1 MAVVEETAY
10 PETEKG
16 DLYVEDKKG
25 IDPTASDISLGDGQ
39 TKEDALAQLRE
50 LYAEHELDF
59 NFPQDLLRRARE
71 ALASEDADPNT
82 ENTRRLLHEFH
93 YQHQL
98 NENDSPYPEVRAV
111 VDPVDDPS
119 TPVNTFRVWVLGT
132 FFTILGTGVDQ
143 FFSLRYPTIYVYSY
157 LAQFLAYPCGVF
169 MAKVLPTGKIPL
181 GPLSFT
187 LNPGPFNQK
196 EHMLITIMS
205 NVSYGGFNGTAYV
218 TYILQVLRMP
228 HWYNDQTLVNKAG
241 WQITLVLGTQL
252 LGYGT
257 AGLARRFLVYPQ
269 SMIWPKNLAQI
280 ALNKALHREEGRE
293 ENVHGWKVTRYRFFL
308 LCFTGMSLY
317 FWFPGYIFQAL
328 SYFNWMT
335 WIAPTNLKLAIIT
348 GSVCGMGL
356 NPWPTFDWNVIS
368 LLADPIVV
376 PFFAI
381 ANLATGMLI
390 ISFFVIVPIFFRN
403 VWNTA
408 YFNINSSDVFDNT
421 GGSYNV
427 TRILNPDYTL
437 NVEEYE
443 AYSPPYLSASYAILY
458 MVFFAAYLACI
469 THVLLYNWRDL
480 ALGWKS
486 VKSSFGRGRGH
497 WFENSRDQFTD
508 VHNRLMKEYKDCP
521 ESWYMIVLAVA
532 FMFSCIATLYYDTG
546 FPIWGI
552 FLAIAFSLTL
562 QVPIGIIMAMTNNEI
577 TLNVVAELIA
587 GYAFAG
593 RPLPNMIF
601 KMFGYIATA
610 QSIQFVADLKLAHYV
625 KIPPR
630 LVFAAQLY
638 ATIWGGL
645 VSIGVNDW
653 QLSNIKGICTSE
665 ATGEFTCQSTSVF
678 FTASVVWGAVGPKR
692 MFSHGTYSATLWGFL
707 IGAVLPVPFYFLAKR
722 FPNSW
727 VRQIHI
733 PVLLSGALNLAPYNM
748 TYFTTCVWVAWLFNV
763 YIKKRYAG
771 WWQKYALVMTTALNV
786 GLALSA
792 IVIFFAVQFKPKNIS
807 WWGNNVPYAGIDG
820 NDECILKTVPASG
833 HF

>member
-1 MAVVEETAY
+1 MSTTNNTAA

-16 DLYVEDKKG
+16 DLYIEEKKG
-25 IDPTASDISLGDGQ
+25 SDPSGSNPSLVGEEV
-39 TKEDALAQLRE
+39 KADAFTQLRE

-59 NFPQDLLRRARE
+59 NFPQDLLARAKE
-71 ALASEDADPNT
+71 ALDNENADPNT
-82 ENTRRLLHEFH
+82 ENTRRLLREFH
-93 YQHQL
+93 SQMQL
-98 NENDSPYPEVRAV
+98 AENDSPYPEVRAV

-119 TPVNTFRVWVLGT
+119 LPVNTFRVWVLGT
-132 FFTILGTGVDQ
+132 FFVILGTGVDQ
-143 FFSLRYPTIYVYSY
+143 FFSLRYPGIWVYSY

-169 MAKVLPTGKIPL
+169 MAKTLPTATIPL
-181 GPLSFT
+181 GKLSFT

-205 NVSYGGFNGTAYV
+205 NVAYGGFNGTAYV

-228 HWYNDQTLVNKAG
+228 FWYNDQKLVNQAG
-241 WQITLVLGTQL
+241 WQITLVLATQL
-252 LGYGT
+252 IGYGT

-280 ALNKALHREEGRE
+280 ALNKALHHEEGRE
-293 ENVHGWKVTRYRFFL
+293 ENVHGWKISRYRFFL
-308 LCFTGMSLY
+308 ICFVGMFLY
-317 FWFPGYIFQAL
+317 YWFPGYIFQAL

-335 WIAPTNLKLAIIT
+335 WIAPTNVKLAVIT
-348 GSVCGMGL
+348 GSVCGLGL
-356 NPWPTFDWNVIS
+356 NPWTTFDWNMVTY
-368 LLADPIVV
+368 LADPIVF
-376 PFFAI
+376 PFFSI
-381 ANLATGMLI
+381 ANLATGMFI
-390 ISFFVIVPIFFRN
+390 VSFFVIVPVFFSN

-421 GGSYNV
+421 GSSYNV
-427 TRILNPDYTL
+427 SKVLNSDYTL
-437 NVEEYE
+437 NVEAYE

-458 MVFFAAYLACI
+458 MFFFAAYLACI

-480 ALGWKS
+480 ALGFNS
-486 VKSSFGRGRGH
+486 VKESMKGREH
-497 WFENSRDQFTD
+497 WFRSSREQFTD
-508 VHNRLMKEYKDCP
+508 VHNRLMMNYKDCP
-521 ESWYMIVLAVA
+521 ESWYMAVLVVA
-532 FMFSCIATLYYDTG
+532 FIFSCVSTLYYDTG
-546 FPIWGI
+546 FPVWGI

-562 QVPIGIIMAMTNNEI
+562 QVPIGIVMAMTNNEI

-638 ATIWGGL
+638 ATVWGGL

-653 QLSNIKGICTSE
+653 QLSNIAGVCTDE
-665 ATGEFTCQSTSVF
+665 ASGSFTCPNTSVF
-678 FTASVVWGAVGPKR
+678 FTASVIWGVVGPKR
-692 MFSHGTYSATLWGFL
+692 MFSDGIYNPTLYGFL
-707 IGAVLPVPFYFLAKR
+707 IGALLPIPFYFLAKR

-733 PVLLSGALNLAPYNM
+733 PVLLSGPLSLAPYNFSF
-748 TYFTTCVWVAWLFNV
+748 YATCLWVAGFFNV
-763 YIKKRYAG
+763 YVKRRFRG
-771 WWQKYALVMTTALNV
+771 WWQKYALVMTTAFQV

-792 IVIFFAVQFKPKNIS
+792 IVIFFAVQFNPVNIS
-807 WWGNNVPYAGIDG
+807 WWGNNVPFAGVDG
-820 NDECILKTVPASG
+820 SDECILKYAQ
-833 HF
+833 